1 MGISE
6 TQARPMSKFT
16 KPANKLLEQI
26 NAIVVI
32 ITQGGENSR
41 KSVEARDMDS
51 HNIRIT
57 MKLIMFNA

>member
-1 MGISE
+1 
-6 TQARPMSKFT
+6 MSKLT

-26 NAIVVI
+26 NAIVV